1 MDRDE
6 IDVSNSKQNSLRAL
20 TRNKDVWGGYLG
32 SNAVLIYQND
42 SPLKADRNMVRTMY
56 VRLGDGPFGDLT
68 PTTVKVVCGVL
79 NDGLCARVYLSRLDE
94 SREDGAEVR
103 DELAPIECLAHALT
117 PDI

>member
-6 IDVSNSKQNSLRAL
+6 IDVSNSEQNSLRAL
-20 TRNKDVWGGYLG
+20 ARDKHIGCCDFG

-42 SPLKADRNMVRTMY
+42 SPLKADRNVVRTMY
-56 VRLGDGPFGDLT
+56 VRLGDSPFGDLT

-79 NDGLCARVYLSRLDE
+79 NDGLLARVYFSRLDE
-94 SREDGAEVR
+94 PREDGAEVR
-103 DELAPIECLAHALT
+103 DELAPIKCLAHALS

>member
-6 IDVSNSKQNSLRAL
+6 IDVSNSEQDSLRAL

-32 SNAVLIYQND
+32 SNSVLINQYD
-42 SPLKADRNMVRTMY
+42 GSLKADRNVVRTMY
-56 VRLGDGPFGDLT
+56 VRLSDGPLGDLT

-79 NDGLCARVYLSRLDE
+79 NNGLRARINLSRLDE
-94 SREDGAEVR
+94 SREYGAEVR
-103 DELAPIECLAHALT
+103 DELAPVECLAHALT